1 MRDNKMIL
9 QEIDLKLI
17 DPNPKNAALFDMTRV
32 EHMAKIISEEGFTT
46 PIEVF
51 KKDDGRYEITSGHR
65 RYEAMKLLKKKTIP
79 CLITDKYESETQKDR
94 KLLSSNIATR
104 KISPLEMAYA
114 ISFYKDI
121 LKKENYKG
129 KARDKI
135 AEYFG
140 ISPSNVYRYECLLK
154 LIPELQE
161 FCKKPQFP
169 YSSLRAAASLTP
181 EAQKELYDELLRL
194 EASKTEQIDLDN
206 KNSKDEDRLDDIDKD
221 EIIFSRTRIE
231 QIINGRIK
239 KIKTAEE
246 AKATVKDDFMPAP
259 IKEDETKEDYEESS
273 IEDFIIKDSP
283 EKTIILDDKDIFGNE
298 AVEEDTFLKGFD
310 TCIRTINAYKSNSST
325 SRNKAAVKKKI
336 NELKD
341 AVEALEALL

>member
-9 QEIDLKLI
+9 QEIDLKQI

-32 EHMAKIISEEGFTT
+32 EHMANIISEEGFTT

-79 CLITDKYESETQKDR
+79 CLITDKYETDTQKDR

-121 LKKENYKG
+121 LKKEKYKG
-129 KARDKI
+129 KVREKI
-135 AEYFG
+135 ADYFG

-169 YSSLRAAASLTP
+169 YSSLRAAATLTP
-181 EAQKELYDELLRL
+181 QEQKELYDELVRL
-194 EASKTEQIDLDN
+194 EAAKAEQIDQDN
-206 KNSKDEDRLDDIDKD
+206 QTSNDEDKLDDIDKD

-231 QIINGRIK
+231 QIINGKIK
-239 KIKTAEE
+239 KIKSAEE
-246 AKATVKDDFMPAP
+246 VKAPVKDDFMPAP
-259 IKEDETKEDYEESS
+259 IEDAEDESEDL
-273 IEDFIIKDSP
+273 EDFIIKEP
-283 EKTIILDDKDIFGNE
+283 KEETIILDDIFE
-298 AVEEDTFLKGFD
+298 DEVPEEDSFLKGFD
-310 TCIRTINAYKSNSST
+310 TCIKTINAYKNNSST
-325 SRNKAAVKKKI
+325 TRNKIAVKRKI
-336 NELKD
+336 RELKD
-341 AVEALEALL
+341 AVADLESLL

>member
-32 EHMAKIISEEGFTT
+32 EHMANIISEEGFTT

-79 CLITDKYESETQKDR
+79 CLITDKYESDTQKDR

-121 LKKENYKG
+121 LKKEKYKG
-129 KARDKI
+129 KVREKI

-169 YSSLRAAASLTP
+169 YSSLRAAATLTP
-181 EAQKELYDELLRL
+181 EEQKELYDELVRL
-194 EASKTEQIDLDN
+194 EASKAEQIDLDN
-206 KNSKDEDRLDDIDKD
+206 KNSKDEDKLDDIDKD

-231 QIINGRIK
+231 QIINGKIK

-246 AKATVKDDFMPAP
+246 TKASVADDFMPAP
-259 IKEDETKEDYEESS
+259 IIDDEEDKYEENS
-273 IEDFIIKDSP
+273 IEDFIIKDTQ
-283 EKTIILDDKDIFGNE
+283 EKTIILDDDDIFGSE
-298 AVEEDTFLKGFD
+298 VSEEDPFLKGFD
-310 TCIRTINAYKSNSST
+310 TCIKTINAYKNNSST
-325 SRNKAAVKKKI
+325 TRNKAAVKKKI
-336 NELKD
+336 KELKD
-341 AVEALEALL
+341 AVETLEALL

>member
-32 EHMAKIISEEGFTT
+32 EHMANIISEEGFTT

-79 CLITDKYESETQKDR
+79 CLITDKYESDTQKDR

-121 LKKENYKG
+121 LKKEKYKG
-129 KARDKI
+129 KVREKI

-169 YSSLRAAASLTP
+169 YSSLRAAATLTP
-181 EAQKELYDELLRL
+181 EEQKELYDELVRL
-194 EASKTEQIDLDN
+194 EASKAEQIDLDN
-206 KNSKDEDRLDDIDKD
+206 KNSKDEDKLDDIDKD

-231 QIINGRIK
+231 QIINGKIK

-246 AKATVKDDFMPAP
+246 TKASVADDFMPAP
-259 IKEDETKEDYEESS
+259 IKDDEEEHDESS
-273 IEDFIIKDSP
+273 IEDFIIRDSQ
-283 EKTIILDDKDIFGNE
+283 EKTIILDDNDLFGTETAEDDI
-298 AVEEDTFLKGFD
+298 FLKGFD
-310 TCIRTINAYKSNSST
+310 TCIRTINAYKDNTST
-325 SRNKAAVKKKI
+325 TRNKAAVKKKI
-336 NELKD
+336 KELKE
-341 AVEALEALL
+341 AVAALESQL